1 MWAVTRE
8 EFAELLQAAARPLR
22 LRPGL
27 VRRDRLVL
35 LTLALTGL
43 RRSELI
49 ALNWADVITNGEQ
62 PSMLIRGA
70 KGGRP
75 RRQPLPP
82 ALAAE
87 LRAWRAERVAE
98 PGDPVF
104 CGLAGGRLQAT
115 ILTGIIV
122 RARER
127 AGLSKHV
134 TAHTLR
140 HTAAT

>member
-43 RRSELI
+43 RRSELT
-49 ALNWADVITNGEQ
+49 ALNRADVVTDGEQ
-62 PSMLIRGA
+62 PSMLIRRA
-70 KGGRP
+70 KGRRL

-82 ALAAE
+82 ALAEE
-87 LRAWRAERVAE
+87 LRDWRAERGAG
-98 PGDPVF
+98 PGDPAF
-104 CGLAGGRLQAT
+104 CGLAGGRLHAT
-115 ILTGIIV
+115 
-122 RARER
+122 
-127 AGLSKHV
+127 
-134 TAHTLR
+134 
-140 HTAAT
+140 